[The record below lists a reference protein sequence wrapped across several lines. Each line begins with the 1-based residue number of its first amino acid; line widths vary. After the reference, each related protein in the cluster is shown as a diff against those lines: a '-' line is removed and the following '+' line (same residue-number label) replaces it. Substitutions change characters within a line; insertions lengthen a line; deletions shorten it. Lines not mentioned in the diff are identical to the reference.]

1 MTVVRMAVSKSPREA
16 RARWGTLATQP
27 GISHYLRVT
36 KIFDISVPVVSGGVV
51 YPGNPEIRIEPH
63 SELSR
68 GASSNLSRLSF
79 GSHTGTHV
87 DAPRHFF
94 EAGSTVERLPLA
106 ALVGPAHV
114 ISFPDDVLSV
124 TAAHLQQHS
133 LTNVER
139 VLIRTRNSSF
149 VTDRDFHADYT
160 YLAPDGAEHLVS
172 LGVKLVGVDYYSVEQ
187 FHSGH
192 HRTHRTLLERGV
204 VIVEGLDL
212 SGIAAGEY
220 AFCCL
225 PLRLEGLDGA
235 PARAVLMRP

>member
-1 MTVVRMAVSKSPREA
+1 
-16 RARWGTLATQP
+16 
-27 GISHYLRVT
+27 VT
-36 KIFDISVPVVSGGVV
+36 KIFDISVPVANGSVV
-51 YPGNPEIRIEPH
+51 YPGNPEVRIEPH

-68 GASSNLSRLSF
+68 GKSSNLSTITF

-94 EAGSTVERLPLA
+94 DAGSTVDRLPLDALIGPARVIAFGEDVMSITA
-106 ALVGPAHV
+106 AL
-114 ISFPDDVLSV
+114 
-124 TAAHLQQHS
+124 LQRES
-133 LTNVER
+133 LQNAER
-139 VLIRTRNSSF
+139 VLIRTRNSTF
-149 VTDRDFHADYT
+149 VTDREFHPDFTYVAPDAAE
-160 YLAPDGAEHLVS
+160 YLAA

-192 HRTHRTLLERGV
+192 HRTHRTLLERGI

-212 SGIAAGEY
+212 RDISPGDY
-220 AFCCL
+220 AFACL

>member
-1 MTVVRMAVSKSPREA
+1 
-16 RARWGTLATQP
+16 
-27 GISHYLRVT
+27 VT
-36 KIFDISVPVVSGGVV
+36 RIFDISVPVVNGGVV
-51 YPGNPEIRIEPH
+51 YPGNPEIRIAPA

-68 GASSNLSRLSF
+68 GASSNLSHVSF

-94 EAGSTVERLPLA
+94 EAGSTVDRLPLN
-106 ALVGPAHV
+106 ALIGPAQV
-114 ISFPDDVLSV
+114 IAFPDDVMSV
-124 TAAHLQQHS
+124 TAAHLQRTT
-133 LTNVER
+133 LEGVER
-139 VLIRTRNSSF
+139 VLIRTRNSGF
-149 VTDRDFHADYT
+149 IKEREFHPDYT
-160 YLAPDGAEHLVS
+160 FLAPDGADHLAS
-172 LGVKLVGVDYYSVEQ
+172 LGVKLVGVDYLSVEQ

-192 HRTHRTLLERGV
+192 HKTHRTLLERGI

-212 SGIAAGEY
+212 SDIEPGEY